1 MYLSKFVDTETLTF
15 LKVRSSGSADVH
27 TQAHD
32 DNDYSECV

>member
-1 MYLSKFVDTETLTF
+1 MDLSKFVDTETLTF
-15 LKVRSSGSADVH
+15 LSRSSGSADVH